1 MNVFLAVEGTSN
13 CLLDMISKYSSYEKL
28 LRVTCFVLRFT
39 DNLRR
44 RKSNQSIIPTATEM
58 KWSFYRLIEAIQ
70 KSNFSEEISKIQK
83 SQILPSNIQR
93 LTPFIHT
100 FTEEGRK
107 FSLLRVGGRLLNA
120 SLPYDAKF
128 PLLLPKQNDF
138 ATLYLRHLH
147 FKNCHAGTKGLI
159 AISKERIWL
168 INAKEK
174 CSRIVC
180 QYVHCFRYKPRL
192 LPQIMSNL
200 PTNRVRA
207 TLQGLNSHSKTE
219 NLVT

>member
-13 CLLDMISKYSSYEKL
+13 CLLDMISKYSSYDKL
-28 LRVTCFVLRFT
+28 LRVTCFVLRFI

-70 KSNFSEEISKIQK
+70 KPNFLRRFLNYRNLLS
-83 SQILPSNIQR
+83 SNIQR

-100 FTEEGRK
+100 FIEEGRT
-107 FSLLRVGGRLLNA
+107 FSLLRVGGTLLNG